1 MSAVCGGGMCLP
13 LHDAWP
19 ATHLPSQM
27 NYTAQIIAIVTI
39 LNSDFRSVTNS
50 GAERKPNNCKMFQ
63 LGLLLNK
70 A

>member
-1 MSAVCGGGMCLP
+1 MSVVCGVGMSLP

-27 NYTAQIIAIVTI
+27 NYTAQIVAIVTI
-39 LNSDFRSVTNS
+39 LSSGVRSITNS
-50 GAERKPNNCKMFQ
+50 GAGRKPNNSKMFQ